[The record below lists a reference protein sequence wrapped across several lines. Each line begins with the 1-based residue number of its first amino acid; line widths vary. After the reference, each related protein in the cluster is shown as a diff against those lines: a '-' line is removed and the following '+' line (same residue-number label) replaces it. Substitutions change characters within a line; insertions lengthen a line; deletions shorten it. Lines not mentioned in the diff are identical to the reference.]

1 MAKINEFIE
10 KLKDYE
16 GRELTTK
23 FLIEELG
30 ITSYYIGVL
39 THKDFIEK
47 VDRGI
52 YRVKELSKSENH
64 AKVIMNDKNNGDK
77 QPKKGFIKFRDL
89 VLSGSYE
96 EAYDALVECCEA
108 NKDNHD
114 YDNHNRMYFI
124 LLTAILKLK
133 GSRKKLEFDYDN
145 NLLEFSEVSRTDYY
159 ESFLKAREAIL
170 SEAYEEAYENIKI
183 YAEKEMRRYNENKI
197 STTICKHLL
206 EQISIMNNNKKKSA
220 NMLNEA
226 YKLIRTHR
234 YEEAKKIFIELD
246 PILNTP
252 RAKKLCLYL
261 KELCEE
267 IIKFQNDETLILP
280 DKQNYNFPEDTSI
293 SKAFSI
299 FMSNKDYLSAN
310 MYIEKCCKLYK
321 SSFYHMANILL
332 EDLLYINKN
341 HCFKNPVKTE
351 IQELRINT
359 VKNDGEARKHYS
371 RFLWALQHLDF
382 DDAYK
387 EIKLNL
393 SYIVNA
399 KTSVYS
405 NSHQIYELLKYLKE
419 MQETKLPL
427 EEVNYTYLS
436 SDSEQFNFN
445 RAMRLQDWR
454 TAYSYLSK
462 IDISKSLSL
471 EANSLILKAIFRQDK
486 INRGIELTEED
497 ELKPLSSHLKKEI
510 KDPEKEQFVNP
521 TENKPSDAQ
530 EEKELQT
537 IEVKAKVNPLDNYED
552 ASKFE
557 ILDSIKN
564 LSLNYETL
572 YNLVKNREFEEA
584 FALIEREE
592 QKGYSLD
599 SGSKVN
605 NSSVMEE
612 KQPLEEIHDE
622 KTSPKNL
629 EEEPIEKNPKEEIKE
644 EVLPRELS
652 EKQKHKLEVLESIK
666 DIELNY
672 ANLYNLVYN
681 NKYEEALYL
690 LEREEKPNEQPSRLN
705 FNARRLLSQYFHIV
719 RGTFQEV
726 EQKPIDY
733 TQDCFKIFFAAINNR
748 DYFLALDYVNE
759 CIEHSREPEEMRLFK
774 LILKS
779 ICAELTKIEEEKRA
793 KEEAENARREAQI
806 RIENINKKLFN
817 LSNKKEFDD
826 SDIRECHSLLQEK
839 VDISYENGLKFD
851 KDELVL
857 GAAEAALMAL
867 NKELND
873 CYFATMEVSST
884 LQDVDDEEISYSLGS
899 ISTKIGDVFYNA
911 LKCGDLLTVEKI
923 ITTENWDNFRDKMT
937 NANLRLLKNLLVY
950 MHEHMDL
957 ISDRTNERNNL
968 ANKKVPQ
975 DMIDKADKLAYELL
989 SDDEKKNFKKVELLR
1004 KLNSLVKHQKYAS
1017 ALGEILESDVDLN
1030 QDKQLLDITADIVA
1044 AKEAVKLES
1053 HGLFDEFN
1061 AALKSKNIEEARKK
1075 LVEYS
1080 GYITSKSIDR
1090 DLSYHRKR
1098 IDILE
1103 KDMKQADY
1111 EEKEKIYSEALAMF
1125 YNKRQYNHFQKSIE
1139 LLDQY
1144 IALDNDINSKGYIL
1158 RARAYEKIKQFKSA
1172 KNDYKKALQ
1181 ISPDPVAYQALGTY
1195 SYEEGD
1201 YDRTIFY
1208 LEKFQA
1214 IRPFKSEAVSRMLAT
1229 SYNSTGQKE
1238 KSAPFNRHLN
1248 HLYYTKK
1255 K

>member
-1 MAKINEFIE
+1 MAKINELTE

-52 YRVKELSKSENH
+52 YRVKELSKIENH
-64 AKVIMNDKNNGDK
+64 AKVIMNDKNNGNK

-96 EAYDALVECCEA
+96 EAYDALVECCET

-145 NLLEFSEVSRTDYY
+145 NLLEFSEVARTDYY

-183 YAEKEMRRYNENKI
+183 YAEKEMNRYHENKI
-197 STTICKHLL
+197 STIICKHLL
-206 EQISIMNNNKKKSA
+206 EQISIMNSNKKKASS
-220 NMLNEA
+220 MLNEA
-226 YKLIRTHR
+226 YRLSKNQN
-234 YEEAKKIFIELD
+234 YEAVKKIFIELD
-246 PILNTP
+246 PILNTS
-252 RAKKLCLYL
+252 RAKRFCLYL

-267 IIKFQNDETLILP
+267 IIKFQKDESLILP

-293 SKAFSI
+293 SKAFFV

-310 MYIEKCCKLYK
+310 MYIEKCCELYK
-321 SSFYHMANILL
+321 SSLYPIANILL
-332 EDLLYINKN
+332 EDLLYINKK

-393 SYIVNA
+393 SYIANA
-399 KTSVYS
+399 KTSVYT

-419 MQETKLPL
+419 MQETKHPL
-427 EEVNYTYLS
+427 EEVHYTYLN

-445 RAMRLQDWR
+445 RAMRLKDWH
-454 TAYSYLSK
+454 TAYNYLSK
-462 IDISKSLSL
+462 IDISKFLSL
-471 EANSLILKAIFRQDK
+471 EANFLILKAIFRQDK

-510 KDPEKEQFVNP
+510 KDTEKEQSVNP
-521 TENKPSDAQ
+521 VENKPSDAQ
-530 EEKELQT
+530 EEKELQP
-537 IEVKAKVNPLDNYED
+537 IEVESIVNSLDNYED
-552 ASKFE
+552 TSKLE

-599 SGSKVN
+599 EALKVN
-605 NSSVMEE
+605 NSNIMEE
-612 KQPLEEIHDE
+612 KQQPSEEITDE
-622 KTSPKNL
+622 KTSY
-629 EEEPIEKNPKEEIKE
+629 ENPKEEKTE

-652 EKQKHKLEVLESIK
+652 EKQKHKLEILESIK

-672 ANLYNLVYN
+672 ANLYDLVYN

-705 FNARRLLSQYFHIV
+705 FNARRLLSQYFHII

-748 DYFLALDYVNE
+748 DYFLAFDYVDE
-759 CIEHSREPEEMRLFK
+759 CIERSREPEEMRLFK

-806 RIENINKKLFN
+806 TVENINKKLFN
-817 LSNKKEFDD
+817 LSNKKEFEDKD
-826 SDIRECHSLLQEK
+826 VRECQSLLQEK

-873 CYFATMEVSST
+873 CHFATMEVSST

-957 ISDRTNERNNL
+957 IRDKENDRHNL
-968 ANKKVPQ
+968 ATQKISQ
-975 DMIDKADKLAYELL
+975 DMIDKTDKLAYELL
-989 SDDEKKNFKKVELLR
+989 DEDGKKIYKKLELLE
-1004 KLNSLVKHQKYAS
+1004 KISSLVKHQRYGP
-1017 ALGEILESDVDLN
+1017 ALGEILESDVELN
-1030 QDKQLLDITADIVA
+1030 RDSNLLDIATDIVV
-1044 AKEAVKLES
+1044 AKEAVKIKS

-1061 AALKSKNIEEARKK
+1061 AALKDKNIEEARKK
-1075 LVEYS
+1075 LAEYS
-1080 GYITSKSIDR
+1080 GFITSKSIDR

-1098 IDILE
+1098 IDIVE
-1103 KDMKQADY
+1103 KDIKQDNY
-1111 EEKEKIYSEALAMF
+1111 EEKERIYSEALAMF

-1144 IALDNDINSKGYIL
+1144 IELDNNLNSKGYIL
-1158 RARAYEKIKQFKSA
+1158 RARAYEKIKQFKNA
-1172 KNDYKKALQ
+1172 KDDYKKALQ

-1238 KSAPFNRHLN
+1238 KSAPFNRHLK